1 LIGLARCDAL
11 FLLTFLRLGRH
22 REEPVGC
29 GTIGGVSV
37 ETTHTEVA
45 PAAPGDRVGLA
56 GLAAAVLPEGWDER
70 ALEAELVRPGAGVW
84 VARAGS
90 DICGGVIAR
99 SSGAEVEL
107 LWLAVAEPARRSGT
121 GARLVGAVVTWAH
134 ASAASVVLEVRSSN
148 RAARQLYA
156 RAGFVVVGRRPRYY
170 RDGEDALLLAC
181 APPEEATP

>member
-70 ALEAELVRPGAGVW
+70 ALEAGLVRPGVRASGWRARARTSAGV
-84 VARAGS
+84 
-90 DICGGVIAR
+90 
-99 SSGAEVEL
+99 
-107 LWLAVAEPARRSGT
+107 
-121 GARLVGAVVTWAH
+121 
-134 ASAASVVLEVRSSN
+134 
-148 RAARQLYA
+148 
-156 RAGFVVVGRRPRYY
+156 
-170 RDGEDALLLAC
+170 
-181 APPEEATP
+181 